1 MFCIFAREMSH
12 DRTDD
17 CLIDPWT
24 NCGDT
29 NPGSKLSGEIHSH
42 EQENICKKAGFFKM
56 LTDFV

>member
-29 NPGSKLSGEIHSH
+29 NPGSKLSGEINSH
-42 EQENICKKAGFFKM
+42 KQENICKKAGFF
-56 LTDFV
+56 